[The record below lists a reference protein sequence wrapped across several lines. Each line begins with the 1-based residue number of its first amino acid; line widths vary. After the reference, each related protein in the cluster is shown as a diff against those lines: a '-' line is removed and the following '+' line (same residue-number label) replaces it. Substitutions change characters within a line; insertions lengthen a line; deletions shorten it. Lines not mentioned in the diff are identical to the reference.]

1 MEIPLG
7 FHGACA
13 FTYTDENIK
22 PKNTRKQRTCE
33 TFPANC
39 FLTADGRERTPS
51 EITSCLFNKIALDS
65 VKSKITSSFYCNIID
80 PTKRYVFAHSL
91 LRVNWTNFTIS
102 RMKRQVSSEIKEL
115 LHNLCWFNIWNS
127 YYVLLFHLLITI
139 ILILKEAVIF
149 YFHSIYHN
157 KMIKHLTLS
166 N

>member
-80 PTKRYVFAHSL
+80 PRKRYVFAHSL
-91 LRVNWTNFTIS
+91 LRVN
-102 RMKRQVSSEIKEL
+102 
-115 LHNLCWFNIWNS
+115 
-127 YYVLLFHLLITI
+127 
-139 ILILKEAVIF
+139 
-149 YFHSIYHN
+149 
-157 KMIKHLTLS
+157 
-166 N
+166 